1 MAATGATTARIGDD
15 QDLAARWW
23 AWIQGHRQAST
34 YGGLAIVAVAGLLW
48 WNHIST
54 RQSEERAGTAL
65 NEARLAFETK
75 NYPLASSELSR
86 VAENYSGTR
95 AAQEATILLAQIRLL
110 QGQSQQAI
118 EQLKAFAPKADAAY
132 RGQAYGLLGAAYDN
146 VGHPAEAAAAYE
158 QAAAASQMDFLRAQF
173 LSDAGRAWV
182 AAGDTAKGVAA
193 YQSIVTKYDS
203 LGTATEAKVRLGELT
218 QGAWKAPAK

>member
-1 MAATGATTARIGDD
+1 MAATAATSARMGDD
-15 QDLAARWW
+15 QDLAARLW

-34 YGGLAIVAVAGLLW
+34 YGALAIVAVAGLLW
-48 WNHIST
+48 WNHISM

-75 NYPLASSELSR
+75 NYALASSELSQ

-118 EQLKAFAPKADAAY
+118 DQLKTFAGKADADY
-132 RGQAYGLLGAAYDN
+132 RSQAYGLLGAAYDN
-146 VGHPAEAAAAYE
+146 VGHPQEAAGAYE
-158 QAAAASQMDFLRAQF
+158 QAAASARMDFLRAQF
-173 LSDAGRAWV
+173 MSDAGRAWV
-182 AAGDTAKGVAA
+182 AAGDTAKAVSD
-193 YQSIVTKYDS
+193 YQAIVLKYDS
-203 LGTATEAKVRLGELT
+203 VGTATEAKVRLGELT
-218 QGAWKAPAK
+218 RGAWKAPAK

>member
-1 MAATGATTARIGDD
+1 MTTARMVDD
-15 QDLAARWW
+15 QDLAARVW

-34 YGGLAIVAVAGLLW
+34 YGGLAIVAIAGLLW

-86 VAENYSGTR
+86 VAENYAGTR
-95 AAQEATILLAQIRLL
+95 AAQEATILLVQIRLL

-118 EQLKAFAPKADAAY
+118 EQLKTFAPKADAAY
-132 RGQAYGLLGAAYDN
+132 RAQAYGLLGAAYDN
-146 VGHPAEAAAAYE
+146 VAHPQEAAGAYE
-158 QAAAASQMDFLRAQF
+158 QAAADAQMDFLKAQF

-182 AAGDTAKGVAA
+182 AAGDTSKAITA
-193 YQSIVTKYDS
+193 YQSIVTRFDS
-203 LGTATEAKVRLGELT
+203 LGTAVEARVRLGELT
-218 QGAWKAPAK
+218 HGAWKAPAK

>member
-1 MAATGATTARIGDD
+1 MAATAATTARMGED
-15 QDLAARWW
+15 QNLAARLWS
-23 AWIQGHRQAST
+23 WIQGHRQAST

-75 NYPLASSELSR
+75 NFPLASSELSR
-86 VAENYSGTR
+86 VAENYAGTR

-110 QGQSQQAI
+110 QGQNQQAI
-118 EQLKAFAPKADAAY
+118 EQLKTFAPKAEALY
-132 RGQAYGLLGAAYDN
+132 RAQAYGLLGAAYDN
-146 VGHPAEAAAAYE
+146 VAHPKEAAAAYE
-158 QAAAASQMDFLRAQF
+158 QAAAAAQMDFLKAQF
-173 LSDAGRAWV
+173 LSDAGRAWGV
-182 AAGDTAKGVAA
+182 AGDTANAIAA
-193 YQSIVTKYDS
+193 YQSIVAQFDS

-218 QGAWKAPAK
+218 RGAWKAPTK

>member
-1 MAATGATTARIGDD
+1 MGDD
-15 QDLAARWW
+15 QDLAARLW

-48 WNHIST
+48 WNHISN
-54 RQSEERAGTAL
+54 RQSEERAGTSL

-86 VAENYSGTR
+86 VAENYAGTR
-95 AAQEATILLAQIRLL
+95 AAQEATILLVQIRLL

-118 EQLKAFAPKADAAY
+118 EQLKTFAPKAGAEY
-132 RGQAYGLLGAAYDN
+132 RAQALGLLGAAYDN
-146 VGHPAEAAAAYE
+146 VGHPREAAEAYE
-158 QAAAASQMDFLRAQF
+158 QAAAAAQMDFLRAQF

-182 AAGDTAKGVAA
+182 AAGDTAKGVAV
-193 YQSIVTKYDS
+193 YQSIVSRYDS

-218 QGAWKAPAK
+218 RGAWKAPAK

>member
-1 MAATGATTARIGDD
+1 MGDD
-15 QDLAARWW
+15 QDLGARLW
-23 AWIQGHRQAST
+23 AWIQAHRQAST
-34 YGGLAIVAVAGLLW
+34 YIGLAIVAVAGLLW

-54 RQSEERAGTAL
+54 RQSEERAGAAL

-95 AAQEATILLAQIRLL
+95 AAQEATILLAQIRLI

-118 EQLKAFAPKADAAY
+118 EQLKTFAASTDASY
-132 RGQAYGLLGAAYDN
+132 RAQAYGLLGGAYDN
-146 VGHPAEAAAAYE
+146 VGHPQEAATAYE
-158 QAAAASQMDFLRAQF
+158 QAAAAAQMDFLKAQF
-173 LSDAGRAWV
+173 LSDAGRAWA
-182 AAGDTAKGVAA
+182 AAGDTAKAIAA
-193 YQSIVTKYDS
+193 YQSIVSRFDS

-218 QGAWKAPAK
+218 RGTWKAPAK

>member
-1 MAATGATTARIGDD
+1 MTTVRMADN
-15 QDLAARWW
+15 QDLAARLW

-34 YGGLAIVAVAGLLW
+34 YGGLAIVAIAGLLW

-54 RQSEERAGTAL
+54 RQSEERAGAAL

-86 VAENYSGTR
+86 VAENYAGTR

-118 EQLKAFAPKADAAY
+118 AQLKDFASKADAAY
-132 RGQAYGLLGAAYDN
+132 RAQAYGLLGAAYDN
-146 VGHPAEAAAAYE
+146 VAHPQEAAQAYE

-182 AAGDTAKGVAA
+182 AAGDTSKAITA
-193 YQSIVTKYDS
+193 YQSIVTRFDS
-203 LGTATEAKVRLGELT
+203 LGTAVEAKVRLGELT
-218 QGAWKAPAK
+218 RGAWTAPAK

>member
-1 MAATGATTARIGDD
+1 MAATAATSVRVGDD
-15 QDLAARWW
+15 QDRLAQLW
-23 AWIQGHRQAST
+23 AWIQGHRQMST
-34 YGGLAIVAVAGLLW
+34 YGGLAIVVIAGLLW

-110 QGQSQQAI
+110 QGQNQQAI
-118 EQLKAFAPKADAAY
+118 DQLTTFAPKAGSAY
-132 RGQAYGLLGAAYDN
+132 RAQAYALLGAAYDN
-146 VGHPAEAAAAYE
+146 LAHPSEAAAAYE
-158 QAAAASQMDFLRAQF
+158 QAAAAAEMDFLKAQF

-182 AAGDTAKGVAA
+182 SAGDSAKALAA
-193 YQSIVTKYDS
+193 YQTIVTKYDS
-203 LGTATEAKVRLGELT
+203 LGAATEAKVRLGELT
-218 QGAWKAPAK
+218 RGAWKAPAK

>member
-1 MAATGATTARIGDD
+1 MAVTAATTARMGDD
-15 QDLAARWW
+15 QDFAARVW

-34 YGGLAIVAVAGLLW
+34 YGGLAIVAIAGLLW

-75 NYPLASSELSR
+75 NFPLASSELSSV
-86 VAENYSGTR
+86 VANYSGTR

-118 EQLKAFAPKADAAY
+118 EQLKAFAPSADAKY
-132 RGQAYGLLGAAYDN
+132 RAQAYGLLGAAYDN
-146 VGHPAEAAAAYE
+146 VGHPREAAEAYA
-158 QAAAASQMDFLRAQF
+158 QAAAAAPMDFLTAQF

-182 AAGDTAKGVAA
+182 AAGDTTKAIAA

-203 LGTATEAKVRLGELT
+203 LGTAMEAKVRLGELT
-218 QGAWKAPAK
+218 RGAWKAPAK

>member
-1 MAATGATTARIGDD
+1 MVDD
-15 QDLAARWW
+15 KDFAARLW
-23 AWIQGHRQAST
+23 ARIQGHRQAST

-75 NYPLASSELSR
+75 NFPLASSELSSV
-86 VAENYSGTR
+86 VANYSGTR
-95 AAQEATILLAQIRLL
+95 AAQEATILLVQIRLL

-118 EQLKAFAPKADAAY
+118 EQLKAFAPKADAVY
-132 RGQAYGLLGAAYDN
+132 RAQAYGLLGAAYDN
-146 VGHPAEAAAAYE
+146 VDHPKEAAEAYE
-158 QAAAASQMDFLRAQF
+158 QAAAAAQMDFLRAQF

-182 AAGDTAKGVAA
+182 AAGDTTKAIAA
-193 YQSIVTKYDS
+193 YQAIVSRYDS
-203 LGTATEAKVRLGELT
+203 LGTAVEAKVRLGELSR
-218 QGAWKAPAK
+218 GAWKAAAK

>member
-1 MAATGATTARIGDD
+1 MAGTAATTVRVGEDP
-15 QDLAARWW
+15 DLAARLW
-23 AWIQGHRQAST
+23 AWIQGHRQASM
-34 YGGLAIVAVAGLLW
+34 YVGLAIVAVAGLLW

-86 VAENYSGTR
+86 VAENYAGTR
-95 AAQEATILLAQIRLL
+95 AAQEATILLVQIRLL

-118 EQLKAFAPKADAAY
+118 EQLKTFAPKAGAGY
-132 RGQAYGLLGAAYDN
+132 RAQAFGLLGAAYDN
-146 VGHPAEAAAAYE
+146 VGHPLEAAAAYE
-158 QAAAASQMDFLRAQF
+158 QAAAAAQMDFLRAQF

-182 AAGDTAKGVAA
+182 AGGDTAKGVAA
-193 YQSIVTKYDS
+193 YESIVARYDS

-218 QGAWKAPAK
+218 RGAWKAPAK

>member
-1 MAATGATTARIGDD
+1 MTTARMVDD
-15 QDLAARWW
+15 QDLAARVW

-86 VAENYSGTR
+86 VAENYAGTR
-95 AAQEATILLAQIRLL
+95 AAQEATILLVQIRLL

-118 EQLKAFAPKADAAY
+118 EQLKTFAPKADAAY
-132 RGQAYGLLGAAYDN
+132 RAQAYGLLGAAYDN
-146 VGHPAEAAAAYE
+146 VAHPQEAAGAYE
-158 QAAAASQMDFLRAQF
+158 QAAADAQMDFLKAQF

-182 AAGDTAKGVAA
+182 AAGDTSKAITA
-193 YQSIVTKYDS
+193 YQSIVTRFDS
-203 LGTATEAKVRLGELT
+203 LGTAVEARVRLGELT
-218 QGAWKAPAK
+218 HGAWKAPAK

>member
-1 MAATGATTARIGDD
+1 MTTVRMVDD
-15 QDLAARWW
+15 QDLVDRLWG
-23 AWIQGHRQAST
+23 WIQNHRQTST
-34 YGGLAIVAVAGLLW
+34 YGGLAIVAIAGLLW

-86 VAENYSGTR
+86 VAENYAGTR

-118 EQLKAFAPKADAAY
+118 EQLKAFASKADAVY
-132 RGQAYGLLGAAYDN
+132 RAQAYGLLGAAYDN
-146 VGHPAEAAAAYE
+146 VDHPKEAAEAYELAAAA
-158 QAAAASQMDFLRAQF
+158 AQMDFLRAQF

-182 AAGDTAKGVAA
+182 AAGDTTKAIAA
-193 YQSIVTKYDS
+193 YQSIVTKFDS
-203 LGTATEAKVRLGELT
+203 LGTAVEAKVRLGELT
-218 QGAWKAPAK
+218 RGAWKAPAK

>member
-1 MAATGATTARIGDD
+1 MTTVRMGDD
-15 QDLAARWW
+15 RDLAARLW

-34 YGGLAIVAVAGLLW
+34 YGGLAIVAIAGLLW

-86 VAENYSGTR
+86 VAENYAGTR

-118 EQLKAFAPKADAAY
+118 EQLKEFASKADAVY
-132 RGQAYGLLGAAYDN
+132 RAQAYGLLGAAYDN
-146 VGHPAEAAAAYE
+146 VAHPKEAAEAYE
-158 QAAAASQMDFLRAQF
+158 QAAAAAQMDFLRAQF

-182 AAGDTAKGVAA
+182 AAGDTSKAITA
-193 YQSIVTKYDS
+193 YQTIVTKFDS
-203 LGTATEAKVRLGELT
+203 LGTAVEAKVRLGELT
-218 QGAWKAPAK
+218 RGAWKAPAK